1 MNFRGLKKR
10 LPSPRVFKQPL
21 SKGNHVMER
30 QLRNHVGE
38 PLRGDPRPRI
48 GRNRQESLSLRRTMR
63 PEPKFEIDI
72 PLGFSQRSGS
82 GSIVASLWVDK
93 VKHVVGRYT
102 VERGKLVIDFT
113 GDKGEVARELHSCG
127 RLIYSAGSDG
137 SLVAWFVAETR

>member
-1 MNFRGLKKR
+1 
-10 LPSPRVFKQPL
+10 
-21 SKGNHVMER
+21 MER
-30 QLRNHVGE
+30 QLRNHHQE

-63 PEPKFEIDI
+63 PEPKFEIDP

-82 GSIVASLWVDK
+82 GSIVSALWVDK
-93 VKHVVGRYT
+93 VRHVVGRYT